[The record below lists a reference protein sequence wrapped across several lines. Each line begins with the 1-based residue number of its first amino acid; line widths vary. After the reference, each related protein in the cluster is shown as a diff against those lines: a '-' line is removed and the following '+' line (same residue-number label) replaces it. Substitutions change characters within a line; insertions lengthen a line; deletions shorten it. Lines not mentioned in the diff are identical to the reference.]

1 MIKNLT
7 IASLG
12 FSSGLPYILIFST
25 LGVWLADIGID
36 LTLIG
41 FFAWI
46 VLTYSLKFLWAPLV
60 DNFSIP
66 ILNRFGNRKS
76 WILLSQSLIVI
87 CLILLSLTNPLD
99 SLNLFAFIAFLVAFS
114 GSIQDIAIDAFR
126 IEVAELNQQ
135 GNLAASYQLGY
146 RAAILISSSFALIFA
161 SEYGWSLTYQL
172 MAILMFVGVM
182 GVLICPEQANPV
194 LRKLTL
200 SNSILEPI
208 KDFMSRFG
216 IYLASFLLLIV
227 CTYRL
232 TDIVMGP
239 MASPFYLDK
248 GYTLKEIG
256 YVVKVVAVIAS
267 IVGFFLGGILV
278 KKKGVKFTLIIGAL
292 LVLITNLSFSVVALY
307 EKDLALLGLIVGADS
322 LAAGVVGTANI
333 TFLTSLV
340 SKQYTAVQ
348 YALLTSFMMLPGKIF
363 SGFSGV
369 LASFFKAEYGSEYG
383 WTAFFIFTSLLTIPC
398 LFLLLYYA
406 RENFTHDKNL

>member
-182 GVLICPEQANPV
+182 GVLICPEHANPV
-194 LRKLTL
+194 LKKLSL

>member
-194 LRKLTL
+194 LKKLTL

-292 LVLITNLSFSVVALY
+292 LVLITNLSFSIVALY

>member
-194 LRKLTL
+194 LKKLTL

-278 KKKGVKFTLIIGAL
+278 KKKGVKFTLITGAL
-292 LVLITNLSFSVVALY
+292 LVLITNLSFSIVALY

-383 WTAFFIFTSLLTIPC
+383 WMAFFIFTSLLTIPC

>member
-182 GVLICPEQANPV
+182 GVLICPEQTNPV
-194 LRKLTL
+194 LKKLTL

>member
-1 MIKNLT
+1 M
-7 IASLG
+7 
-12 FSSGLPYILIFST
+12 
-25 LGVWLADIGID
+25 
-36 LTLIG
+36 
-41 FFAWI
+41 
-46 VLTYSLKFLWAPLV
+46 
-60 DNFSIP
+60 
-66 ILNRFGNRKS
+66 
-76 WILLSQSLIVI
+76 SQSLIVI

-172 MAILMFVGVM
+172 MAILMFIGVM

-194 LRKLTL
+194 LKKLTL

-256 YVVKVVAVIAS
+256 YVVKVVAVVAS
-267 IVGFFLGGILV
+267 ILGFFLGR
-278 KKKGVKFTLIIGAL
+278 
-292 LVLITNLSFSVVALY
+292 NSS
-307 EKDLALLGLIVGADS
+307 
-322 LAAGVVGTANI
+322 
-333 TFLTSLV
+333 
-340 SKQYTAVQ
+340 
-348 YALLTSFMMLPGKIF
+348 
-363 SGFSGV
+363 
-369 LASFFKAEYGSEYG
+369 
-383 WTAFFIFTSLLTIPC
+383 
-398 LFLLLYYA
+398 
-406 RENFTHDKNL
+406 

>member
-194 LRKLTL
+194 LKKLTL

-267 IVGFFLGGILV
+267 ILGFFLGGILV

>member
-194 LRKLTL
+194 LKKLTL

>member
-194 LRKLTL
+194 LKKLTL

-267 IVGFFLGGILV
+267 IMGFFLGGILV

-383 WTAFFIFTSLLTIPC
+383 WMAFFIFTSLLTIPG
-398 LFLLLYYA
+398 LLLLLYYA
-406 RENFTHDKNL
+406 RDKFDYD

>member
-60 DNFSIP
+60 DNFSVP

-135 GNLAASYQLGY
+135 GNLAESYQLGY

-172 MAILMFVGVM
+172 MAILMSVGVM

-194 LRKLTL
+194 LKKLTL

-383 WTAFFIFTSLLTIPC
+383 WMAFFIFTSLLTIPC